1 MGSVP
6 AADATAALL
15 RSLGKKPPPDQRG
28 AGELTRRERQVLRLI
43 GLGLS
48 NPEIGARL
56 HISRKTAE
64 HHVSHVLA
72 KLGARNR
79 AEAVAR
85 AVLID

>member
-1 MGSVP
+1 M
-6 AADATAALL
+6 T
-15 RSLGKKPPPDQRG
+15 
-28 AGELTRRERQVLRLI
+28 
-43 GLGLS
+43 
-48 NPEIGARL
+48 NL

-85 AVLID
+85 AAPRRPEPTDLRARSR

>member
-1 MGSVP
+1 M
-6 AADATAALL
+6 
-15 RSLGKKPPPDQRG
+15 
-28 AGELTRRERQVLRLI
+28 LRLI

-85 AVLID
+85 AVPID